1 MVGVDVLAC
10 VEIGGSSVET
20 VLFAP
25 DGTVVR
31 VDGPLRPANARLAIA
46 SPGLIDG
53 CRVAAASSLR
63 WIDVDPAEAL
73 DIGPSAELVLND
85 AEAAALGE
93 VGLRGDDVTEAL
105 FIGVGTGVGAAVVSD
120 GTVVAS
126 NLLGHLPGYSDLGCL
141 CGKVGCL
148 ETIAA
153 GWALPEPVPAALIAS
168 AGRAIADAVRREPLA
183 SPSLVV
189 LAGGLVRAYPEI
201 RAVIAAAL
209 PERTVELS
217 AAPDGFKSAAAWGL
231 RDALAQ
237 VPVRR

>member
-1 MVGVDVLAC
+1 VLAC

-31 VDGPLRPANARLAIA
+31 VEGALRPAGSRLAVA

-53 CRVAAASSLR
+53 CRVAAASSLG
-63 WIDVDPAEAL
+63 WLDVDPAEAL

-93 VGLRGDDVTEAL
+93 LVLRGDV
-105 FIGVGTGVGAAVVSD
+105 IGELLYVCVGTGVGAAVVR
-120 GTVVAS
+120 GGAVVAA
-126 NLLGHLPGYSDLGCL
+126 NLLRHKDAHTGADCQ
-141 CGKVGCL
+141 CGKVGCV
-148 ETIAA
+148 ETVAA
-153 GWALPEPVPAALIAS
+153 GWALPEPIPVAALATAAS
-168 AGRAIADAVRREPLA
+168 AIADAIRREPLA
-183 SPSLVV
+183 TPELVV
-189 LAGGLVRAYPEI
+189 LAGGLVRRYPELCS
-201 RAVIAAAL
+201 RIAAAL
-209 PERTVELS
+209 PERTVEAS

-231 RDALAQ
+231 RHALAQ